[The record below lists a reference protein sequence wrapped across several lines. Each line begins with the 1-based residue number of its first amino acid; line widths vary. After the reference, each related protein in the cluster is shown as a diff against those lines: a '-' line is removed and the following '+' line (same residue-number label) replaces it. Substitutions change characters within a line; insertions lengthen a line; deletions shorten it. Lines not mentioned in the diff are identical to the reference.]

1 MTSAVIRLL
10 NATSTGERLTFE
22 DPVDDFARFDRF
34 PPALR
39 WRIANNNTKL
49 ACVAFEAHLSWAQ
62 RSGLGPSRTIAKI
75 NEIERNEIAVFA
87 GQYRAQCGAPYPHTA
102 AEASIQRYGEL
113 GPSRHPP
120 KRYGKPVVW
129 PRKRGRRRH
138 HVRSE

>member
-1 MTSAVIRLL
+1 MPSAAVRLL
-10 NATSTGERLTFE
+10 NATSTGERLTFD
-22 DPVDDFARFDRF
+22 DPVDDFAQFDRF

-39 WRIANNNTKL
+39 WRIAENNTK
-49 ACVAFEAHLSWAQ
+49 ASCAAVAQHFAWAQ
-62 RSGLGPSRTIAKI
+62 RNGFGASRTIGKI

-87 GQYRAQCGAPYPHTA
+87 GQYRAQVGVPYPHTA
-102 AEASIQRYGEL
+102 AEASIQRYGAL

-138 HVRSE
+138 VG

>member
-1 MTSAVIRLL
+1 MTSVAVRLL

-39 WRIANNNTKL
+39 WRIAEDNTKL
-49 ACVAFEAHLSWAQ
+49 AAKAFEAHAAWAQ
-62 RSGLGPSRTIAKI
+62 RTGAGIGRTIAKI
-75 NEIERNEIAVFA
+75 DEHERNEIAVLA
-87 GQYRAQCGAPYPHTA
+87 GQYRAQCGTRYPHLA
-102 AEASIQRYGEL
+102 AEVSIQRYGAL

-129 PRKRGRRRH
+129 PRKRGRVRRH
-138 HVRSE
+138 TT